1 MYRFILSFTILVY
14 SVSSSEIRNKTQKDE
29 IGNSLANN
37 CIDASSK
44 CHLASTNFDKALNIG
59 RLTSKIKNAFCQQP
73 TSLEN
78 SNNREHPDEKEQYDT
93 LTQSDIVRSQYSK
106 LPYPAVKSHILAQ
119 EKAYYDYY
127 GKRVMAFGEN
137 RTIPF
142 SISFGI
148 TLEAINHFLYEGKN
162 NFR

>member
-1 MYRFILSFTILVY
+1 MYRSIFSFIIVVY
-14 SVSSSEIRNKTQKDE
+14 SVSSSEIRNKTKKDE
-29 IGNSLANN
+29 IDNFLANN

-44 CHLASTNFDKALNIG
+44 CHLALTSFDKALNSG
-59 RLTSKIKNAFCQQP
+59 RLTSKIKNAFCQKS

-78 SNNREHPDEKEQYDT
+78 SNNSEHPDEKEQYDT
-93 LTQSDIVRSQYSK
+93 LTPSDIVRSQYSK
-106 LPYPAVKSHILAQ
+106 LPYPAVKSHVLAQ
-119 EKAYYDYY
+119 EKAYYNYY
-127 GKRVMAFGEN
+127 GKRVTAFGEN

-162 NFR
+162 HFR

>member
-1 MYRFILSFTILVY
+1 M
-14 SVSSSEIRNKTQKDE
+14 
-29 IGNSLANN
+29 
-37 CIDASSK
+37 
-44 CHLASTNFDKALNIG
+44 
-59 RLTSKIKNAFCQQP
+59 
-73 TSLEN
+73 
-78 SNNREHPDEKEQYDT
+78 
-93 LTQSDIVRSQYSK
+93 TQSDIVRSQYSK
-106 LPYPAVKSHILAQ
+106 LPYPAVKSYILSQ

-142 SISFGI
+142 NINFGI

>member
-1 MYRFILSFTILVY
+1 MYVYIFSLILLVY
-14 SVSSSEIRNKTQKDE
+14 SVSSSEIGHKTQIDKVDK
-29 IGNSLANN
+29 SLSNN
-37 CIDASSK
+37 CIDSSLK
-44 CHLASTNFDKALNIG
+44 SYLKATNCVNTLNYVREALNEEE
-59 RLTSKIKNAFCQQP
+59 L
-73 TSLEN
+73 
-78 SNNREHPDEKEQYDT
+78 YDT

-106 LPYPAVKSHILAQ
+106 LPYPAVKSYILSQ

-137 RTIPF
+137 RTIPI

>member
-1 MYRFILSFTILVY
+1 MVY

-29 IGNSLANN
+29 
-37 CIDASSK
+37 SSK
-44 CHLASTNFDKALNIG
+44 CHLASTHFDKALNSG
-59 RLTSKIKNAFCQQP
+59 RL
-73 TSLEN
+73 
-78 SNNREHPDEKEQYDT
+78 REHPDEKEQYDT

-119 EKAYYDYY
+119 EKSYYDYY

>member
-1 MYRFILSFTILVY
+1 MNRYIFSFIIVVY

-29 IGNSLANN
+29 IDKILANN

-59 RLTSKIKNAFCQQP
+59 RLTSKINNAFCQQP

-93 LTQSDIVRSQYSK
+93 LTPSDIVRSQYSK
-106 LPYPAVKSHILAQ
+106 LPYPAVKSHVLAQ
-119 EKAYYDYY
+119 EKAYYNYY